1 MKREIPTGTRAERRS
16 FAHRWIRERRAE
28 EPGVRLSRG
37 RRRLIVIGLYLLL
50 LATVSALAA
59 PEGLDRVPSVLGAT
73 PVSYLIWLG
82 SAQFICFMLLNYS
95 VRGLLL
101 GNAYIDE
108 RERELRDRA
117 SAGAYRILTG
127 ALVLLTLYVIVV
139 AIFKLG
145 LPTPSTAWQLLLA
158 LIALG
163 WLATSLP
170 QAVLAWTLPDPEPSV
185 TGGDSNLG
193 RLKAR

>member
-16 FAHRWIRERRAE
+16 FAHMWIRERRAE
-28 EPGVRLSRG
+28 EPAVRLSRG

-50 LATVSALAA
+50 LATVSDLAA
-59 PEGLDRVPSVLGAT
+59 GPGGLDRVPSILGAT
-73 PVSYLIWLG
+73 PVSYLIWLAT
-82 SAQFICFMLLNYS
+82 AQFGCFMLLNYS

-117 SAGAYRILTG
+117 TARAYRILTG
-127 ALVLLTLYVIVV
+127 ALGLLSLYVIVV
-139 AIFKLG
+139 AMFNLG

-170 QAVLAWTLPDPEPSV
+170 QSVLAWTLPDPEP
-185 TGGDSNLG
+185 
-193 RLKAR
+193 